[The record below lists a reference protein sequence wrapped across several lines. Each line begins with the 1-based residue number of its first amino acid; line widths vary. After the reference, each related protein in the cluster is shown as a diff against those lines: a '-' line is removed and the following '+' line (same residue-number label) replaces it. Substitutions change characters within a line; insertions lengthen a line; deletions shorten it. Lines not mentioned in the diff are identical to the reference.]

1 MDINANL
8 LQLSTF
14 LIKKTSGS
22 GIKNENI
29 PNIELAKEFNK
40 SIIRK
45 CKKKEHSF
53 FIDNI
58 WGADFADMQLIST
71 FNKRIR
77 FLLCVINIF
86 SKYVWVIPSKNKK
99 GTTITN
105 VFQNILDESNCKP
118 NKIWVDKT
126 SKFYN
131 RSMKSFLQNNNVEMY
146 STNNEEISVFLERFI
161 RTLKNKIYKYMTS
174 ISKNVYINKLDDIVD
189 MYNNIYH
196 STKTNPTD
204 VKPSTYFESSKEI
217 NYQDTK
223 FKTND
228 IVRISKYKSI
238 FMKGYV
244 PNWSEEVF
252 VIKKKLKI
260 LFRGHMLL
268 VILMAKKLLEH
279 FTKKNCKK

>member
-1 MDINANL
+1 MMDINANL

-14 LIKKTSGS
+14 LTKKTSGS

-99 GTTITN
+99 RH
-105 VFQNILDESNCKP
+105 
-118 NKIWVDKT
+118 
-126 SKFYN
+126 YN
-131 RSMKSFLQNNNVEMY
+131 Y
-146 STNNEEISVFLERFI
+146 
-161 RTLKNKIYKYMTS
+161 
-174 ISKNVYINKLDDIVD
+174 
-189 MYNNIYH
+189 
-196 STKTNPTD
+196 
-204 VKPSTYFESSKEI
+204 
-217 NYQDTK
+217 
-223 FKTND
+223 
-228 IVRISKYKSI
+228 
-238 FMKGYV
+238 
-244 PNWSEEVF
+244 
-252 VIKKKLKI
+252 
-260 LFRGHMLL
+260 
-268 VILMAKKLLEH
+268 
-279 FTKKNCKK
+279 